1 MLPKELCTPQSPTF
15 NRMALLSINDL
26 TIGFPSKPGLV
37 RNLNA
42 RIDVGGSLGL
52 VGESGSGKSLTSLA
66 LMGLLPK
73 QATTSGELLWEDGA
87 NLLAEP
93 EHKRQKRR
101 GKDLSMVFQEPMTA
115 LNPSM
120 RCGHQLVESILVHQ
134 SIGSND
140 AREQALHWME
150 RVKLPRIRELFNNY
164 PHQLSGGQRQRIML
178 AMALCNKP
186 RLLIADEPTTAL
198 DVTVQRAVLDLMLE
212 LKEEMGM
219 AMLFISHDLSVVQH
233 VTQNIAVLYRGEL
246 VETGASAEL
255 LTNAQH
261 PYTQGLIN
269 SKPKTSGNPKRLA
282 TVADF
287 LQQKPVDKTPHVRPQ
302 PLGQPLLEIT
312 DLRTWFG
319 GGGLF
324 TKHQPVRAVDGVS
337 LRITEG
343 ETVGLVGESGCGK
356 STFGRTILGL
366 QPATSG
372 SITYRGTEL
381 TQLDFAGWKSLR
393 KEIQIIFQDPYS
405 SLNPRFTV
413 GEALT
418 EPMAVHGLFGT
429 AKQRKA
435 RAIELLE
442 RVGLGADDLKKYPHA
457 FSGGQ
462 RQRIGIAR
470 ALALEPRLIVC
481 DESVSALD
489 VSVQAQVLNLL
500 NELQEEQGFSYLF
513 ISHDLNVVRYMS
525 DKVAVMRAGKLEE
538 FGAAQAVYESPQSA
552 YTQVLLE
559 AVL

>member
-1 MLPKELCTPQSPTF
+1 
-15 NRMALLSINDL
+15 MALLSVNNL
-26 TIGFPSKPGLV
+26 SIGFPGKPHLV
-37 RNLNA
+37 RNLNLELE
-42 RIDVGGSLGL
+42 VGGSLGL

-66 LMGLLPK
+66 IMGLLPK
-73 QATTSGELLWEDGA
+73 QATTSGQLIWEHST

-93 EHKRQKRR
+93 EHLRQKRR
-101 GKDLSMVFQEPMTA
+101 GKDLAMVFQEPMTA
-115 LNPSM
+115 LNPAM
-120 RCGHQLVESILVHQ
+120 RCGNQLVESILVHQ
-134 SIGSND
+134 NLSHKE
-140 AREQALHWME
+140 AKEQALHWMD
-150 RVKLPRIRELFNNY
+150 RVKLPRIQELYRNY

-246 VETGASAEL
+246 VEMGASSDL
-255 LTNAQH
+255 LTHAKH

-282 TVADF
+282 TVSDF
-287 LQQKPVDKTPHVRPQ
+287 LQQKPIDSTPHVRPT
-302 PLGQPLLEIT
+302 PTGAPLLEVQ

-324 TKHQPVRAVDGVS
+324 TKQHPVKAVDGVS
-337 LRITEG
+337 LRIGEG

-366 QPATSG
+366 LPATSG
-372 SITYRGTEL
+372 SIKYRGTEL
-381 TQLDFAGWKSLR
+381 TQLDFVGWKNLR

-413 GEALT
+413 GETLT
-418 EPMAVHGLFGT
+418 EPMAVHGLFGN

-435 RAIELLE
+435 RAVELLE
-442 RVGLGADDLKKYPHA
+442 RVGLGADDLKKHPHA

-470 ALALEPRLIVC
+470 ALALQPRLIVC

-500 NELQEEQGFSYLF
+500 NELQEEHGFSYLF

-525 DKVAVMRAGKLEE
+525 DEVAVMKAGKLEE
-538 FGAAQAVYESPQSA
+538 FGPAQAVYESPQSA
-552 YTQVLLE
+552 YTQVLLG